1 MAAATTDGSYHYI
14 ASITATLPAAAA
26 AAAAAASL
34 IAIGFLSTPVPSQ
47 PAPPVTSDHAAES
60 LVVEQS

>member
-14 ASITATLPAAAA
+14 ASVTATLPAA

-34 IAIGFLSTPVPSQ
+34 IAIGFLSTPVLSQ

-60 LVVEQS
+60 LVVVQS

>member
-14 ASITATLPAAAA
+14 ASVTATLPAAA

>member
-14 ASITATLPAAAA
+14 ASVTATLPAAA

-60 LVVEQS
+60 LVVVQS